1 MIHQRSARELEL
13 MARAGRLNALCM
25 RFLAEMIRPGVS
37 TADID
42 REARQFI
49 QSRGGRPSS
58 LGYRGYPAG
67 LCTSVNEEVVHG
79 IPGPRRLREGDIV
92 SVDLTVALD
101 GYQSDMARTFA
112 VGTVSEA
119 ARALIETSRECFEAA
134 LRVMLPGKRLGDI
147 GHAVQT
153 LAESRG
159 YGVVRDLCGH
169 GIGRDLHEDPE
180 VPNFGHPAMASLQP
194 GWCGGEPMINEAAG
208 RSVPGRRMDGVTR
221 MERCRPTG
229 EYVPSPR
236 KAADPD
242 GGGVLKEQGHERES
256 PMWEPWWF
264 QADGCGRYS
273 WCLVGGRQYV
283 LIADGDLQRS
293 PIQRRKN

>member
-119 ARALIETSRECFEAA
+119 ARALVETSRECFEAA

-180 VPNFGHPAMASLQP
+180 VPNFGQPGHGVRLQP
-194 GWCGGEPMINEAAG
+194 GMVLAVEPMINEG
-208 RSVPGRRMDGVTR
+208 GWQVRFLDDGWTGVTR
-221 MERCRPTG
+221 DGSLSAHWENTVAVTEEG
-229 EYVPSPR
+229 PR
-236 KAADPD
+236 ILTAA
-242 GGGVLKEQGHERES
+242 ES
-256 PMWEPWWF
+256 
-264 QADGCGRYS
+264 
-273 WCLVGGRQYV
+273 
-283 LIADGDLQRS
+283 
-293 PIQRRKN
+293 